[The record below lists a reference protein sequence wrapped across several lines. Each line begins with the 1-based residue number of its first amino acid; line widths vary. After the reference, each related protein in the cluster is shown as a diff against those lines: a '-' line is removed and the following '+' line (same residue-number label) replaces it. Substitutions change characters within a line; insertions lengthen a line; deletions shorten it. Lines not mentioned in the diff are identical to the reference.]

1 MHTQSSIQYVP
12 LNRLLTSRLNV
23 RRTDRK
29 ADIEALS
36 VSIASL
42 GLLQNL
48 TVTPT
53 ENDKFEVV
61 AGARRLAALK
71 SLAKTGSIARDFAV
85 PCQIIE
91 ADGAGE
97 ASLVENYHRAALDAM
112 DEVDAFAALVEAG
125 SSVDDVA
132 RRFGC
137 TLRHVE
143 QRLALARLS
152 PKLKNAYR
160 RSELSLDAAR
170 AFCLVDDHGK
180 QEAVFKAL
188 GKPVTHAGN
197 VRAHLMQGRM
207 RANDRLA
214 LYVGLPAY
222 EAAGGFV
229 TRDLF
234 VENEA
239 YVDDPALM
247 TRLAHERLEEVRT
260 DFLGKG
266 WGWVNV
272 NLGHGRFDGGS
283 SERLQPARRP
293 MTGEERKALDEINAA
308 LDALDEE
315 MEDAEGDDPRW
326 TRRDDLAARQHA
338 VIEAT
343 MEWDPELMALAGVVI
358 SIDHDGN
365 ASFASGIITK
375 ADAAKVRR
383 IRKERDAKAAR
394 ELHAGAPVENGDS
407 RSREDAAEVDGDRE
421 PAPWDEPISTLP
433 KALTREL
440 SEARTRAIR
449 WKLSENPDLALGLAV
464 FALARQGLAGYP
476 AAGIG
481 LSLRTA
487 PIADHETLEEAR
499 IALGEIVPR
508 DSETA
513 LDWLLAQPRQT
524 LLEILAVFVAGAID
538 LSHEGVSRDDG
549 RKHCMAD
556 RLAIALDL
564 DMTRHWKPDMAFW
577 SRLPKAAL
585 IDALAGAPSLAQL
598 TEVERTAFQKAQA
611 KRTKDEIAKSVE
623 QALDDAGWLPDML
636 ITPIPAGALS
646 VTNQGAEA
654 AAAIAAE

>member
-1 MHTQSSIQYVP
+1 MHTQSSIKYIP
-12 LNRLLTSRLNV
+12 LNHLLTSRLNV

-53 ENDKFEVV
+53 ENDKYEVV

-71 SLAKTGSIARDFAV
+71 SLAKSGSIARDFAV

-91 ADGAGE
+91 PDSAGE
-97 ASLVENYHRAALDAM
+97 ASLVENYHRAALDVM
-112 DEVDAFAALVEAG
+112 DEVDAFTALVEAG

-160 RSELSLDAAR
+160 RSDLSLDAAR
-170 AFCLVDDHGK
+170 AFCLVDDHVK

-214 LYVGLPAY
+214 RYVGLPAY
-222 EAAGGFV
+222 ETAGGSV

-234 VENEA
+234 AENET

-247 TRLAHERLEEVRT
+247 TRLATEQLDSLRSDL
-260 DFLGKG
+260 LGNG
-266 WGWVNV
+266 WGWVSI
-272 NLGHGRFDGGS
+272 NLGHGRFEGGS

-293 MTGEERKALDEINAA
+293 MTEEERKELNEVNSALE
-308 LDALDEE
+308 ALDEE
-315 MEDAEGDDPRW
+315 MEESVEDDPRW
-326 TRRDDLAARQHA
+326 ARRDDLAARQHA

-343 MEWDPELMALAGVVI
+343 MEWDAELMALAGVVI

-365 ASFASGIITK
+365 QIFASGLIAK
-375 ADAAKVRR
+375 ADAVKVRR
-383 IRKERDAKAAR
+383 IRKERDAKVAR
-394 ELHAGAPVENGDS
+394 ERNAKLRVENGDG
-407 RSREDAAEVDGDRE
+407 RAGEADGARE
-421 PAPWDEPISTLP
+421 PPPWEEPISTLP

-440 SEARTRAIR
+440 SEVRTRAIR
-449 WKLSENPDLALGLAV
+449 WKLSESPDLALGLAV
-464 FALARQGLAGYP
+464 FALARQGLGGYP
-476 AAGIG
+476 APGIG

-499 IALGEIVPR
+499 FALGEIVPS
-508 DSETA
+508 DSEAA
-513 LDWLLAQPRQT
+513 LDWLLNQPRQT
-524 LLEILAVFVAGAID
+524 LLEILAVFVAGTID
-538 LSHEGVSRDDG
+538 LSHEGVTRDDG
-549 RKHCMAD
+549 RKQAMAD
-556 RLAIALDL
+556 RLAVALDL
-564 DMTRHWKPDMAFW
+564 DMTRHWKPDMGFW
-577 SRLPKAAL
+577 SRLPKATL
-585 IDALAGAPSLAQL
+585 IDALMGAPSLAQL
-598 TEVERTAFQKAQA
+598 SEAERTVFQKAQA

-623 QALDDAGWLPDML
+623 QALDGAGWLPDIL
-636 ITPIPAGALS
+636 VTPLAVGALS
-646 VTNQGAEA
+646 VTAEGAEA
-654 AAAIAAE
+654 VAAIAAE

>member
-1 MHTQSSIQYVP
+1 MHTQSTIQYVP

-71 SLAKTGSIARDFAV
+71 SLARTGSIARDFAV

-91 ADGAGE
+91 PAGAGE
-97 ASLVENYHRAALDAM
+97 VSLVENYHRVALGAM
-112 DEVDAFAALVEAG
+112 DEVDAFSALVEGG
-125 SSVDDVA
+125 SSIDEVA

-137 TLRHVE
+137 TQRHVE

-152 PKLKNAYR
+152 PKLKSAYR

-170 AFCLVDDHGK
+170 AFCLVDDHAK

-234 VENEA
+234 ADNEA
-239 YVDDPALM
+239 YVDDPALI
-247 TRLAHERLEEVRT
+247 TRLAHERLEAIRA
-260 DFLGKG
+260 DLLGKG

-272 NLGHGRFDGGS
+272 NLAHGRFEGGS
-283 SERLQPARRP
+283 AERLQPAHRP
-293 MTGEERKALDEINAA
+293 MTEEERKELDGVNAA
-308 LDALDEE
+308 LSALDEE
-315 MEDAEGDDPRW
+315 MEESEGDDPRW
-326 TRRDDLAARQHA
+326 SRRDDLAARQYA

-343 MEWDPELMALAGVVI
+343 MDWDSELMALAGVVI
-358 SIDHDGN
+358 SIDHDGRQ
-365 ASFASGIITK
+365 SFSTGLIAK

-383 IRKERDAKAAR
+383 IRKEREAAR
-394 ELHAGAPVENGDS
+394 ERDADARVENSDG
-407 RSREDAAEVDGDRE
+407 RSGEHATDGDHE
-421 PAPWDEPISTLP
+421 PPPWEEPISTLP

-440 SEARTRAIR
+440 SQARTRAIR
-449 WKLSENPDLALGLAV
+449 WKLSENPDLALSLAV
-464 FALARQGLAGYP
+464 LALARRSLAFYP

-481 LSLRTA
+481 LDLRAA
-487 PIADHETLEEAR
+487 PMADHETLEEAR
-499 IALGEIVPR
+499 IALGEIVPTG
-508 DSETA
+508 SEA
-513 LDWLLAQPRQT
+513 AFDWLLEQPRQS
-524 LLEILAVFVAGAID
+524 LLEILAVLVAGAID
-538 LSHEGVSRDDG
+538 LSHEGVTRDDG
-549 RKHCMAD
+549 RKQTMAD
-556 RLAIALDL
+556 KLAVALDL
-564 DMTRHWKPDMAFW
+564 DMAQHWKPDIAFW

-585 IDALAGAPSLAQL
+585 IDALIGAPSLTQL
-598 TEVERTAFQKAQA
+598 SEAERTAFQKAHA
-611 KRTKDEIAKSVE
+611 KRTKNEIAKSVE
-623 QALDDAGWLPDML
+623 QALDGTGWLPDLL
-636 ITPIPAGALS
+636 ITPIPSGALS
-646 VTNQGAEA
+646 VTAQGAEA

>member
-1 MHTQSSIQYVP
+1 MNTQSSIKHIP
-12 LNRLLTSRLNV
+12 LNRLLTSQLNV

-29 ADIEALS
+29 ADIEALAA
-36 VSIASL
+36 SITSH

-48 TVTPT
+48 TVTAT
-53 ENDKFEVV
+53 GNYKFEVV

-71 SLAKTGSIARDFAV
+71 SLAKAGSIARDFAV

-91 ADGAGE
+91 PAGAGE
-97 ASLVENYHRAALDAM
+97 ASLVENYHRVALGAM
-112 DEVDAFAALVEAG
+112 DEVDAFSGLVESG
-125 SSVDDVA
+125 SSIDEVA

-137 TLRHVE
+137 TQRHVE

-152 PKLKNAYR
+152 PKLKSAYR

-170 AFCLVDDHGK
+170 AFCLVDDHAK

-234 VENEA
+234 AENEA
-239 YVDDPALM
+239 YVDDPVLM
-247 TRLAHERLEEVRT
+247 TSLAHDRLEAFRS
-260 DFLGKG
+260 DSLRKG

-272 NLGHGRFDGGS
+272 NLGHGRFEGGS
-283 SERLQPARRP
+283 SEQLRATRRP
-293 MTGEERKALDEINAA
+293 MTEEERKALDEINAA
-308 LDALDEE
+308 LEALDEE
-315 MEDAEGDDPRW
+315 MENSEEDDPRW

-365 ASFASGIITK
+365 ASFASGIIAK

-394 ELHAGAPVENGDS
+394 ALLAEAPVENGDN
-407 RSREDAAEVDGDRE
+407 RSGQAAAEADGDCE
-421 PAPWDEPISTLP
+421 PAPWEEPISTLP

-440 SEARTRAIR
+440 SQARTRAIR
-449 WKLSENPDLALGLAV
+449 WKLSEDPDLALGLAV
-464 FALARQGLAGYP
+464 FALARQGLVGYP

-499 IALGEIVPR
+499 VALGDIVPS

-513 LDWLLAQPRQT
+513 LDWLLHQPRQT

-538 LSHEGVSRDDG
+538 LSHEGVTRDDG
-549 RKHCMAD
+549 RKQSMAD
-556 RLAIALDL
+556 RLAVALDL
-564 DMTRHWKPDMAFW
+564 DMTRHWKPDMGFW

-585 IDALAGAPSLAQL
+585 IDALIGAPSLAQL
-598 TEVERTAFQKAQA
+598 SEAERTAFQKAQA
-611 KRTKDEIAKSVE
+611 KRTKDEIGKSVE
-623 QALDDAGWLPDML
+623 QALEGTGWLPDML
-636 ITPIPAGALS
+636 ITPIASGALS
-646 VTNQGAEA
+646 VTAQGAEA

>member
-1 MHTQSSIQYVP
+1 MNTQSTIQYVP

-29 ADIEALS
+29 ADIQALS

-48 TVTPT
+48 TVTPA

-71 SLAKTGSIARDFAV
+71 SLAKTGSIARDFAI
-85 PCQIIE
+85 PCQVIDS
-91 ADGAGE
+91 AGAGE
-97 ASLVENYHRAALDAM
+97 VSLVENYHRVALGAM
-112 DEVDAFAALVEAG
+112 DEVDAFTVLLEAG
-125 SSVDDVA
+125 SSIDDVA

-137 TLRHVE
+137 TQRHVE

-170 AFCLVDDHGK
+170 AFCLVDDHAK

-214 LYVGLPAY
+214 LYIGLPAY

-234 VENEA
+234 ADNEA

-247 TRLAHERLEEVRT
+247 TRLAHERLDGVRSEL
-260 DFLGKG
+260 LGKG

-272 NLGHGRFDGGS
+272 NLGHSRFEGGS
-283 SERLQPARRP
+283 AERLQPARRP
-293 MTGEERKALDEINAA
+293 MTEEERKKLDEINAA
-308 LDALDEE
+308 LEALDEE
-315 MEDAEGDDPRW
+315 MENSKEDDPRW
-326 TRRDDLAARQHA
+326 GQRDDLAARQYA

-365 ASFASGIITK
+365 ATFASGIIAK
-375 ADAAKVRR
+375 ADAGKVRR
-383 IRKERDAKAAR
+383 IRKEREAKAAL
-394 ELHAGAPVENGDS
+394 ELNADAPFENGDG
-407 RSREDAAEVDGDRE
+407 RSREDAAETDGDCE
-421 PAPWDEPISTLP
+421 PAPWEEPISTLP

-440 SEARTRAIR
+440 SQARTRAIR

-481 LSLRTA
+481 LSLRAA
-487 PIADHETLEEAR
+487 PMTDHETLEEAR
-499 IALGEIVPR
+499 VALGDIVPG

-513 LDWLLAQPRQT
+513 LEWLLSQPRQT
-524 LLEILAVFVAGAID
+524 LMEILAVLVAGAID
-538 LSHEGVSRDDG
+538 LSHEGVTRDDG
-549 RKHCMAD
+549 RKQSMAD
-556 RLAIALDL
+556 RLAAALDL
-564 DMTRHWKPDMAFW
+564 DMTRHWKPDMEFW

-585 IDALAGAPSLAQL
+585 IDALIGAPSLAQL
-598 TEVERTAFQKAQA
+598 SEAERAAFQKMQA
-611 KRTKDEIAKSVE
+611 KRTKAEIAKSVE
-623 QALDDAGWLPDML
+623 QALDGARWLPDL
-636 ITPIPAGALS
+636 LVTPIPAGALS
-646 VTNQGAEA
+646 VTAYASGQGRV
-654 AAAIAAE
+654 